1 MDPVTQTLGDDGVL
15 LIALNRP
22 DRRNAIDDAMTEA
35 LRAAFERAASD
46 AAVRAVILTG
56 EGKAFSAGGD
66 LSRFERD
73 WDPREF
79 RHESHKL
86 TQLIS
91 AVERLEKPTVAAI
104 NGVATGAGTQL
115 ALVCDVRLMA
125 PGARFVYREGRLGI
139 IPSHG
144 GVTRLVKLI
153 GLARARDVILGGEEV
168 SAEAALAHG
177 LVTALADDVVAA
189 ARERVALMLER
200 SPQAYAA
207 AKRLLWLAAKRGP
220 GERDGRRGAR
230 AERAHRHARAQGGG
244 MATIIELDGKAPQIA
259 ADAYVAPTAVLI
271 GDVTVAAGASIWFGA
286 VLRGDNSAIVIGEGS
301 NVQDNCVIHCAE
313 DLPTIVGAN
322 VTIGHM
328 AMLEGCE
335 IEDGTLIGM
344 GAIVLQRAR
353 VGSGSLV
360 AAGAVVGE
368 GVEIPPGVLA
378 AGVPARVKKEIAGE
392 SQRWVQTAALEYQS
406 KRLRYQAIT

>member
-1 MDPVTQTLGDDGVL
+1 MDLVTQTLGDDGVL

-168 SAEAALAHG
+168 SAEEALAHG
-177 LVTALADDVVAA
+177 MVTALADDVVAA

-207 AKRLLWLAAKRGP
+207 AKRLLWLAASVDLESGMV
-220 GERDGRRGAR
+220 
-230 AERAHRHARAQGGG
+230 AEGLAQS
-244 MATIIELDGKAPQIA
+244 A
-259 ADAYVAPTAVLI
+259 LI
-271 GDVTVAAGASIWFGA
+271 GTPEHKEA
-286 VLRGDNSAIVIGEGS
+286 VWRRSS
-301 NVQDNCVIHCAE
+301 
-313 DLPTIVGAN
+313 
-322 VTIGHM
+322 
-328 AMLEGCE
+328 
-335 IEDGTLIGM
+335 
-344 GAIVLQRAR
+344 
-353 VGSGSLV
+353 S
-360 AAGAVVGE
+360 
-368 GVEIPPGVLA
+368 
-378 AGVPARVKKEIAGE
+378 
-392 SQRWVQTAALEYQS
+392 
-406 KRLRYQAIT
+406 

>member
-1 MDPVTQTLGDDGVL
+1 VTQTLGDDGVL

-22 DRRNAIDDAMTEA
+22 DQRNAIDDAMTEA

-168 SAEAALAHG
+168 SAEAALIHG

-207 AKRLLWLAAKRGP
+207 AKRLLWLAASVDLESGIV
-220 GERDGRRGAR
+220 
-230 AERAHRHARAQGGG
+230 AEGLAQS
-244 MATIIELDGKAPQIA
+244 A
-259 ADAYVAPTAVLI
+259 LI
-271 GDVTVAAGASIWFGA
+271 GTPEHKEA
-286 VLRGDNSAIVIGEGS
+286 VWRRSS
-301 NVQDNCVIHCAE
+301 N
-313 DLPTIVGAN
+313 
-322 VTIGHM
+322 
-328 AMLEGCE
+328 
-335 IEDGTLIGM
+335 
-344 GAIVLQRAR
+344 
-353 VGSGSLV
+353 
-360 AAGAVVGE
+360 
-368 GVEIPPGVLA
+368 
-378 AGVPARVKKEIAGE
+378 
-392 SQRWVQTAALEYQS
+392 
-406 KRLRYQAIT
+406 

>member
-1 MDPVTQTLGDDGVL
+1 MDLVTQTLGDDGVL

-177 LVTALADDVVAA
+177 MVTALADDVVAA

-207 AKRLLWLAAKRGP
+207 AKRLLWLAASVDLESGMV
-220 GERDGRRGAR
+220 
-230 AERAHRHARAQGGG
+230 AEGLAQS
-244 MATIIELDGKAPQIA
+244 A
-259 ADAYVAPTAVLI
+259 LI
-271 GDVTVAAGASIWFGA
+271 GTPEHKEA
-286 VLRGDNSAIVIGEGS
+286 VWRRSS
-301 NVQDNCVIHCAE
+301 
-313 DLPTIVGAN
+313 
-322 VTIGHM
+322 
-328 AMLEGCE
+328 
-335 IEDGTLIGM
+335 
-344 GAIVLQRAR
+344 
-353 VGSGSLV
+353 S
-360 AAGAVVGE
+360 
-368 GVEIPPGVLA
+368 
-378 AGVPARVKKEIAGE
+378 
-392 SQRWVQTAALEYQS
+392 
-406 KRLRYQAIT
+406 